1 MAFFNNL
8 SIRWKLTVIIMLTT
22 CVALQLVCACMLVY
36 DVVSTRRATEHYLA
50 ALGDVLGRNSA
61 AALLFGDAQAGTE
74 TLAALR
80 AEPRVACARLFNREG
95 APFASYSRNDY
106 KAPLPGQP
114 RSAGAYFQRGK
125 LQQFRRIEL
134 RGEHIGFIFLESDMR
149 EASQRLQSFLLVMI
163 AVLFASSAIAYVMA
177 SRLQKVI
184 SRPVIDLLDTS
195 KAISDSGNYG
205 LRATATTRD
214 ELGLLVSQFN
224 QMLEQIERRDY
235 ELQQHGEDLE
245 NQVAA
250 RTSELL
256 TVNTQL
262 KNAKE
267 AAESASRAKGEF
279 LANMSHEIRTPI
291 NGVLGMAELVLDTE
305 LTPEQREYLLMLKSS
320 GDSLLGLINDILDF
334 SKIESG
340 KLELEALEFN
350 LYDTLAEVARAMA
363 VRAHEKRLELVYQHR
378 MGVPEYVIG
387 DPSRLR
393 QILTNLIG
401 NAIKFTPRGEVVLT
415 VSRLSMIADR
425 LELRFDVCDTGIGI
439 PPEKQSLIFEAF
451 AQADAST
458 TRSFGGSGLGL
469 AICSRLVNLLGGRI
483 WVESTQSK
491 GSKFHFTV
499 PFGAAT
505 TRDTTPAPGQ
515 ERLVGKSVIIVEENR
530 TTLATLIDL
539 ALAWNMS
546 VTALYST
553 ERALAQM
560 QAVKQA
566 GRPFVFAW
574 IGADMP
580 GMSGFELA
588 QAAEE
593 QHLATAVLLMLTL
606 TSQTGNAVRLQK
618 LSNTSRLLKPVRRC
632 ELLKA
637 MLSALDGAQRAA
649 SSSLLPPSHA
659 ESDVRSL
666 RILVAED
673 TPVNQVLILRTLEKM
688 GHTVTIANNG
698 REALDLLQTH
708 SFHLIFMDVQ
718 MPEMDGFAATK
729 MIRAQ
734 EKESGS
740 HIPIVAMTAHAMK
753 GDRERCLESG
763 MDDYLAKPVSSREI
777 ADAIK
782 KIFPLTPTAA
792 IPSVRSSPWTAARA
806 LAQVEGDEKLLHEIV
821 SIFVDE
827 APKLLAKLREG
838 IVSRN
843 LELVE
848 RTAHNLKGQLGYLG
862 ATVAAQKSRELE
874 DTGHRGDLPRA
885 QRIVDELEREITE
898 LMDAMRQAVQT

>member
-1 MAFFNNL
+1 
-8 SIRWKLTVIIMLTT
+8 
-22 CVALQLVCACMLVY
+22 
-36 DVVSTRRATEHYLA
+36 
-50 ALGDVLGRNSA
+50 
-61 AALLFGDAQAGTE
+61 
-74 TLAALR
+74 
-80 AEPRVACARLFNREG
+80 
-95 APFASYSRNDY
+95 
-106 KAPLPGQP
+106 
-114 RSAGAYFQRGK
+114 
-125 LQQFRRIEL
+125 
-134 RGEHIGFIFLESDMR
+134 
-149 EASQRLQSFLLVMI
+149 MI
-163 AVLFASSAIAYVMA
+163 AVLFASSAIAYLMA
-177 SRLQKVI
+177 FRLQKVI
-184 SRPVIDLLDTS
+184 SWPVIDLLDTS

-256 TVNTQL
+256 TVNNQL
-262 KNAKE
+262 KTAKE

-340 KLELEALEFN
+340 KLELEAVEFN
-350 LYDTLAEVARAMA
+350 LYDALAEVTRAMA
-363 VRAHEKRLELVYQHR
+363 VRAHEKGLELVYQHR

-415 VSRLSMIADR
+415 VSCLSMISDR

-439 PPEKQSLIFEAF
+439 PAEKQNLIFEAF

-469 AICSRLVNLLGGRI
+469 AICSRLTSLLGGRI
-483 WVESTQSK
+483 WVESTYGK
-491 GSKFHFTV
+491 GSKFHFTAQ
-499 PFGAAT
+499 FGAAT
-505 TRDTTPAPGQ
+505 TRDAAPAPGQ

-530 TTLATLIDL
+530 TTRAMLVDL
-539 ALAWNMS
+539 ALAWNMNT
-546 VTALYST
+546 TAMNSAKS
-553 ERALAQM
+553 ALASM
-560 QAVKQA
+560 QASRQA
-566 GRPFVFAW
+566 GLPFAFAW
-574 IGADMP
+574 IGADLP
-580 GMSGFELA
+580 GMSGYELA
-588 QAAEE
+588 QAVEE
-593 QHLATAVLLMLTL
+593 QHLAAAVLLMLTL

-618 LSNTSRLLKPVRRC
+618 LSNTCGLLKPVRRC

-637 MLSALDGAQRAA
+637 MLTALDGAQRAA
-649 SSSLLPPSHA
+649 TSSLLPPRHTDSEA
-659 ESDVRSL
+659 RSL
-666 RILVAED
+666 RILLAED
-673 TPVNQVLILRTLEKM
+673 TPVNQVMISRTVEKM
-688 GHTVTIANNG
+688 GHTVTIANTG
-698 REALDLLQTH
+698 REALEFLKKQ

-718 MPEMDGFAATK
+718 MPEMDGLAATRT
-729 MIRAQ
+729 IRAQ
-734 EKESGS
+734 ERETAS

-782 KIFPLTPTAA
+782 RIFPLAPTAA
-792 IPSVRSSPWTAARA
+792 APSGRSNSWSAARA

-821 SIFVDE
+821 AIFVDE
-827 APKLLAKLREG
+827 APKLIANLRQA
-838 IVSRN
+838 IMARD
-843 LELVE
+843 LEVVE

-862 ATVAAQKSRELE
+862 AKAAAQKSRQLE

-885 QRIVDELEREITE
+885 QRIVDELEKEISE
-898 LMDAMRQAVQT
+898 LIDAMRQAVQA

>member
-1 MAFFNNL
+1 MSLFDNL

-22 CVALQLVCACMLVY
+22 SVALQLVCGCMFVY
-36 DVVSTRRATEHYLA
+36 DVVSTRRATEHFLA
-50 ALGDVLGRNSA
+50 ALGDVLGRNST
-61 AALLFGDAQAGTE
+61 AALVFGDAQAGTE
-74 TLAALR
+74 TLSALR

-95 APFASYSRNDY
+95 LPFASYAQPNHDF
-106 KAPLPGQP
+106 ALPERL
-114 RSAGAYFQRGK
+114 RSAGAYFEHGH

-134 RGEHIGFIFLESDMR
+134 RGEPIGFIFLESDMH
-149 EASQRLQSFLLVMI
+149 EASQRLQSVLVVMI
-163 AVLFASSAIAYVMA
+163 LVLFTSSAIAYLMA
-177 SRLQKVI
+177 SHLQKVF
-184 SRPVIDLLDTS
+184 SRPVIDLLETS
-195 KAISDSGNYG
+195 KAVSASGNYG

-214 ELGLLVSQFN
+214 ELGLLVVQFN
-224 QMLEQIERRDY
+224 QMLEQIEQRDY

-245 NQVAA
+245 NQIAA
-250 RTSELL
+250 RTGELL
-256 TVNTQL
+256 TVNNQL
-262 KNAKE
+262 KTAKE
-267 AAESASRAKGEF
+267 TAESASRAKGEF

-291 NGVLGMAELVLDTE
+291 NGVLGMAELILDTE

-340 KLELEALEFN
+340 KLELEAVEFN
-350 LYDTLAEVARAMA
+350 LYDTLAEVTRAMA
-363 VRAHEKRLELVYQHR
+363 VRAHEKGLELVYQHR

-415 VSRLSMIADR
+415 VSRLSQIADR
-425 LELRFDVCDTGIGI
+425 VELRFDVCDSGIGI
-439 PPEKQSLIFEAF
+439 PEEKQKLIFEAF

-469 AICSRLVNLLGGRI
+469 AICSRLTTLLGGRI
-483 WVESTQSK
+483 WVESMPEK

-499 PFGAAT
+499 QFGAC
-505 TRDTTPAPGQ
+505 TRSTVPTPGQ
-515 ERLVGKSVIIVEENR
+515 ERLAGKPVIVVEENR
-530 TTLATLIDL
+530 TTLATLVDL
-539 ALAWNMS
+539 ALAWNMN
-546 VTALYST
+546 VTAMYSA
-553 ERALAQM
+553 ERALAEM
-560 QAVKQA
+560 HAVKQA
-566 GRPFVFAW
+566 GHPFAFAW
-574 IGADMP
+574 IGADML
-580 GMSGFELA
+580 GMSGYELA
-588 QAAEE
+588 HAAEE
-593 QHLATAVLLMLTL
+593 QHLASAVLLMLTL

-618 LSNTSRLLKPVRRC
+618 LGNVSRLLKPVRRC

-637 MLSALDGAQRAA
+637 MLSALDEVQRAA
-649 SSSLLPPSHA
+649 SSSLLPPRH
-659 ESDVRSL
+659 SDSEARSL

-698 REALDLLQTH
+698 REAVDLWKTQ

-718 MPEMDGFAATK
+718 MPEIDGFTATRT
-729 MIRAQ
+729 IRTQ
-734 EKESGS
+734 EKETGS

-782 KIFPLTPTAA
+782 KIFPLAPAA
-792 IPSVRSSPWTAARA
+792 AASRRSAPWTAARA
-806 LAQVEGDEKLLHEIV
+806 LGQVEGDEKLLHEIIA
-821 SIFVDE
+821 IFVDE

-862 ATVAAQKSRELE
+862 ATAASQKSRELE

-885 QRIVDELEREITE
+885 QRIVDELEKEITE
-898 LMDAMRQAVQT
+898 LMDAMRQAVQA

>member
-22 CVALQLVCACMLVY
+22 SVALQLVCACMFVY

-50 ALGDVLGRNSA
+50 ALGDVLGRNST
-61 AALLFGDAQAGTE
+61 AALLFGDPQAGTD
-74 TLAALR
+74 TLSALR

-95 APFASYSRNDY
+95 VPFASYTRPDHASV
-106 KAPLPGQP
+106 LPQ
-114 RSAGAYFQRGK
+114 RALSAGPYFEHGH

-134 RGEHIGFIFLESDMR
+134 HGEQIGFIFLESDMR
-149 EASQRLQSFLLVMI
+149 EASQRLKSVLLVMI
-163 AVLFASSAIAYVMA
+163 AVLLASSAIAYAMA

-184 SRPVIDLLDTS
+184 SRPLIDLLDTS
-195 KAISDSGNYG
+195 KAISASGNYG

-224 QMLEQIERRDY
+224 QMLEQIEQRDY

-245 NQVAA
+245 NQVAT

-256 TVNTQL
+256 TVNNQL
-262 KNAKE
+262 KSAKD

-340 KLELEALEFN
+340 KLELEAVEFN
-350 LYDTLAEVARAMA
+350 LYDTLAEVTRAMA
-363 VRAHEKRLELVYQHR
+363 VRAHEKGLELVYQHR

-387 DPSRLR
+387 DPARLR

-401 NAIKFTPRGEVVLT
+401 NAIKFTPGGEVVLT
-415 VSRLSMIADR
+415 VSRLSVIADR
-425 LELRFDVCDTGIGI
+425 LELRFDICDTGIGI
-439 PPEKQSLIFEAF
+439 PPEKQNLIFEAF

-469 AICSRLVNLLGGRI
+469 AICFRLTSLLGGRI
-483 WVESTQSK
+483 WVESTQGK
-491 GSKFHFTV
+491 GSKFHFTAQ
-499 PFGAAT
+499 FGATAKA
-505 TRDTTPAPGQ
+505 DTAPSPGQ
-515 ERLVGKSVIIVEENR
+515 ERLAGKSVLIVEENR
-530 TTLATLIDL
+530 TTLATLVDL
-539 ALAWNMS
+539 ALAWNMN
-546 VTALYST
+546 VTAMYSSD
-553 ERALAQM
+553 RALAEM
-560 QAVKQA
+560 QTVKQA
-566 GRPFVFAW
+566 GRPFAFAW

-580 GMSGFELA
+580 VMSGYELA

-593 QHLATAVLLMLTL
+593 HQLAGAVLLMLTL

-618 LSNTSRLLKPVRRC
+618 LSRASRLLKPVRRC

-649 SSSLLPPSHA
+649 SSALLPPRHT
-659 ESDVRSL
+659 ESDIKSL

-673 TPVNQVLILRTLEKM
+673 TPVNQVLISRTLEKM
-688 GHTVTIANNG
+688 GHMVTIASNG
-698 REALDLLQTH
+698 REALDLFKTH
-708 SFHLIFMDVQ
+708 SYHLVFMDVQ
-718 MPEMDGFAATK
+718 MPEMDGFTATRT
-729 MIRAQ
+729 IRAH
-734 EKESGS
+734 EKETGS
-740 HIPIVAMTAHAMK
+740 HIPVVAMTAHAMK

-763 MDDYLAKPVSSREI
+763 MDDYLAKPVNSREI
-777 ADAIK
+777 ADAIRR
-782 KIFPLTPTAA
+782 IFPLAT
-792 IPSVRSSPWTAARA
+792 SSATVSSQSNHWTAARA
-806 LAQVEGDEKLLHEIV
+806 LQQVEGDEKLLQEIV
-821 SIFVDE
+821 AIFVDE

-843 LELVE
+843 LELLE

-862 ATVAAQKSRELE
+862 ASSAAQMSRELE
-874 DTGHRGDLPRA
+874 DTGHHGDLPRA
-885 QRIVDELEREITE
+885 QRIVDELEKQITE
-898 LMDAMRQAVQT
+898 LMESMRQAVQA